1 MYVAAYARP
10 ATADEVSNAVAF
22 LGVATG
28 DASVVPDANAW
39 SDLAHAIL
47 LSAEFRFLR

>member
-1 MYVAAYARP
+1 
-10 ATADEVSNAVAF
+10 VAF
-22 LGVATG
+22 LGVSTDGAN
-28 DASVVPDANAW
+28 AVPDANVW